1 MSSYNINLD
10 DWYVDAVD
18 LKAQGMSNRGIARTL
33 FSNEN
38 LRNRLNTFF
47 QQESVIEDV
56 YKRKQ
61 ELIDLEDG
69 CIKQGALN
77 AMSDNNYEN
86 WEAKDK
92 PPVIKTEPKILYYD
106 LELSPT
112 KGYVWSRFKQFLS
125 NDQILSEFFLL
136 THSYVWND
144 GDVQGL
150 RLTGRE
156 ALEENDECIV
166 DQAWH
171 LLHNCDIL
179 VGHNLRRFDSKKL
192 NARFAQYGY
201 KAPSPYKIIDTL
213 EICKKKF
220 AFPSNKLNDV
230 CQYLGIG
237 VKADTGGFQCWKDAC
252 AGSDEALEHMLTYNK
267 QDVHLTRELYKKLRG
282 YDNNAVN
289 VAVMCDN
296 VGSLCTSCGSDN
308 ISVVEGKFAY
318 TPNSKYQ
325 VYECGECKTHLR
337 STSHV
342 GKRNSLVR
350 VV

>member
-1 MSSYNINLD
+1 MKFLNVNEQGTWEKS
-10 DWYVDAVD
+10 AVD
-18 LKAQGMSNRGIARTL
+18 LKAKGMSNRGIARTL
-33 FSNEN
+33 FGNEN
-38 LRNRLNTFF
+38 YRNRLNDFF
-47 QQESVIEDV
+47 KNDNVIEDV
-56 YKRKQ
+56 YNREKAIEAVENEVQ
-61 ELIDLEDG
+61 G
-69 CIKQGALN
+69 CSVNQVYTN
-77 AMSDNNYEN
+77 
-86 WEAKDK
+86 EADKIVKDDE
-92 PPVIKTEPKILYYD
+92 VKILYYD

-112 KGYVWSRFKQFLS
+112 KGYVWSRFKQFLN

-136 THSYVWND
+136 THSYAWND
-144 GDVQGL
+144 GEVQGL

-171 LLHNCDIL
+171 LLHNCDII
-179 VGHNLRRFDSKKL
+179 VGHNLRRFDVKKL
-192 NARFAQYGY
+192 NARFAQFGY
-201 KAPSPYKIIDTL
+201 KPPSPYKIIDTL
-213 EICKKKF
+213 EICKNKF

-267 QDVHLTRELYKKLRG
+267 QDIHLTRELYKKLRG
-282 YDNNAVN
+282 FDNNAVN
-289 VAVMCDN
+289 VAVMKEGC
-296 VGSLCTSCGSDN
+296 GALCTSCGSDN
-308 ISVVEGKFAY
+308 ISVLEGKFAF

-325 VYECGECKTHLR
+325 VYECNDCKTKLR
-337 STSHV
+337 STSHA